1 MISAFLNSVKIP
13 ELRRRILFTLA
24 VIVIVRLGAA
34 ITTPGVNQGVL
45 QEWFR
50 TSLSQRTGGGLAALF
65 NLFSGGALEN
75 CAVFSLGIMPY
86 ISASIMMQ
94 LLTAV
99 IPQLGRLAREDGG
112 RQKIMQLT
120 RYTTLVLCIFQ
131 GYLLAL
137 SFQHPESYHTMLPG
151 ITDTIRQLGVP
162 LVDDLGWKF
171 RIVTVVSLTTG
182 TLVLM
187 WLGDQI
193 TERGIG
199 NGISLIITIG
209 IVARLP
215 AALVQAWKT
224 FVPSGQGASQVNPMV
239 LVLLVL
245 VLIFVIA
252 AVIAITQG
260 VRKITVQ
267 YAKRVVGR
275 KMYGGQTQYMPLKVN
290 YAGVM
295 PIIFAW
301 ALLLFPATIVSY
313 GFKNSPTANRIAAA
327 LSTGWPHYVALAA
340 MIFFFSYFW
349 VATQFQPTQIADDLK
364 KYGGYIPGVRPG
376 KPTADFLD
384 YTMTRLTFAGAI
396 FLTLIAVFPSLLSQW
411 LNVPVITAQFFG
423 GTSLLI
429 IVGVM
434 LDTMRQVETHLIQR
448 HYDGFLR
455 KGRIRGRSFDR
466 AAYARGEAVEQWHP
480 HLVWCG
486 YCRARDCRGRD
497 LSLWA
502 IGEKAACSSRPARF
516 RQRNS
521 GGNDYAA
528 LRDSRD
534 FTRGDSAA

>member
-1 MISAFLNSVKIP
+1 MVSAFLNTVKIP

-112 RQKIMQLT
+112 RQKIMQYT
-120 RYTTLVLCIFQ
+120 RYATVVLCIFQ
-131 GYLLAL
+131 GYLLAV

-151 ITDTIRQLGVP
+151 ITETVAKLGIP
-162 LVDDLGWKF
+162 LVENTGLSF
-171 RIVTVVSLTTG
+171 RLITVLSLTTG
-182 TLVLM
+182 TLFLM

-199 NGISLIITIG
+199 NGISLIITVG

-215 AALVQAWKT
+215 AALAQAWKT
-224 FVPSGQGASQVNPMV
+224 FVPSTETGTSQVNPAI
-239 LVLLVL
+239 LVLMVAFLFL
-245 VLIFVIA
+245 VIA
-252 AVIAITQG
+252 AVIAVTQG

-301 ALLLFPATIVSY
+301 ALLLFPNQIVSWA
-313 GFKNSPTANRIAAA
+313 FPNSPTARHFSEL
-327 LSTGWPHYVALAA
+327 LSTGWLHYVVLAA

-349 VATQFQPTQIADDLK
+349 VATQFQPAQIADDLK
-364 KYGGYIPGVRPG
+364 KYGGYIPRVRPG
-376 KPTADFLD
+376 ETTAGFLAFS
-384 YTMTRLTFAGAI
+384 MMRLNFAGAA
-396 FLTLIAVFPSLLSQW
+396 FLTLIAVLPSLLSQG
-411 LNVPVITAQFFG
+411 LHVPQITAQFFCWP
-423 GTSLLI
+423 
-429 IVGVM
+429 
-434 LDTMRQVETHLIQR
+434 
-448 HYDGFLR
+448 
-455 KGRIRGRSFDR
+455 K
-466 AAYARGEAVEQWHP
+466 
-480 HLVWCG
+480 
-486 YCRARDCRGRD
+486 
-497 LSLWA
+497 
-502 IGEKAACSSRPARF
+502 
-516 RQRNS
+516 
-521 GGNDYAA
+521 
-528 LRDSRD
+528 
-534 FTRGDSAA
+534 

>member
-1 MISAFLNSVKIP
+1 MVSAFLNTVKIP

-34 ITTPGVNQGVL
+34 ITTPGANQGVL
-45 QEWFR
+45 QEGFR
-50 TSLSQRTGGGLAALF
+50 TSLEQRSGGQLAALL

-75 CAVFSLGIMPY
+75 CAIFSLGIMPY

-171 RIVTVVSLTTG
+171 RIITVVSLTTG
-182 TLVLM
+182 TLLLM

-199 NGISLIITIG
+199 NGISLIITVG

-215 AALVQAWKT
+215 AALAQAWKT
-224 FVPSGQGASQVNPMV
+224 FVPSSQTGTSQVNPAI
-239 LVLLVL
+239 LVLMVAFLF
-245 VLIFVIA
+245 IVIA
-252 AVIAITQG
+252 AMIAITQ
-260 VRKITVQ
+260 VQRKVTVQ

-301 ALLLFPATIVSY
+301 ALLLFPTTIV
-313 GFKNSPTANRIAAA
+313 GLAFKNSRTAKIIADS
-327 LSTGWPHYVALAA
+327 LSNGWLHYVFLAG

-349 VATQFQPTQIADDLK
+349 VATQFQPAQIADDLK

-376 KPTADFLD
+376 EPTSKFLD
-384 YTMTRLTFAGAI
+384 YTMTRLTFAGAV
-396 FLTLIAVFPSLLSQW
+396 FLTLIAVLPSLLSQG
-411 LNVPVITAQFFG
+411 LNVPTITAQFFG

-429 IVGVM
+429 VVGVM

-455 KGRIRGRSFDR
+455 KGRIRGRAFDR
-466 AAYARGEAVEQWHP
+466 ATYARGEAA
-480 HLVWCG
+480 G
-486 YCRARDCRGRD
+486 RGV
-497 LSLWA
+497 LMWLYVGIA
-502 IGEKAACSSRPARF
+502 VVIIGGVAAFLANKRK
-516 RQRNS
+516 
-521 GGNDYAA
+521 
-528 LRDSRD
+528 
-534 FTRGDSAA
+534 GDWSC

>member
-1 MISAFLNSVKIP
+1 MVSAFLNSVKIP

-24 VIVIVRLGAA
+24 IVVIVRLGAA
-34 ITTPGVNQGVL
+34 LTTPGVNQAVI
-45 QEWFR
+45 QEWFH
-50 TSLSQRTGGGLAALF
+50 TSLTEKQGGNIAALF

-75 CAVFSLGIMPY
+75 CAIFSLGIMPY

-99 IPQLGRLAREDGG
+99 IPQLGRLAKEDGG
-112 RQKIMQLT
+112 RQKIMQYT
-120 RYTTLVLCIFQ
+120 RYATVVLCMVQ
-131 GYLLAL
+131 AYLLSV
-137 SFQHPESYHTMLPG
+137 SFQHPESYQTMLPG
-151 ITDTIRQLGVP
+151 ITDVTHRLGIE
-162 LVDDLGWKF
+162 LVDNLGMSF
-171 RIVTVVSLTTG
+171 RIITVISLTTG
-182 TLVLM
+182 TLFLM

-215 AALVQAWKT
+215 AALAQAWKT
-224 FVPSGQGASQVNPMV
+224 FVPSAGSGTAPSNPFI
-239 LVLLVL
+239 LVLMIAFLFL
-245 VLIFVIA
+245 VIA
-252 AVIAITQG
+252 AVIAVTQG

-295 PIIFAW
+295 PIIFAF
-301 ALLLFPATIVSY
+301 ALLIFPATIVGY
-313 GFKNSPTANRIAAA
+313 VGKNSPIAARIVGA
-327 LSTGWPHYVALAA
+327 LNNGWPHYLVLAA

-349 VATQFQPTQIADDLK
+349 VATQFQPSQIADDLK

-376 KPTADFLD
+376 KPTAEFLD

-396 FLTLIAVFPSLLSQW
+396 FLTMIAVLPSLLSQGM
-411 LNVPVITAQFFG
+411 NVPQITAQFFG

-429 IVGVM
+429 IVGVI

-455 KGRIRGRSFDR
+455 KGRIRGGRFDR
-466 AAYARGEAVEQWHP
+466 ASYARGDAARSTTLMWLYVGIAIIVIGGVAVF
-480 HLVWCG
+480 L
-486 YCRARDCRGRD
+486 YGR
-497 LSLWA
+497 
-502 IGEKAACSSRPARF
+502 
-516 RQRNS
+516 
-521 GGNDYAA
+521 
-528 LRDSRD
+528 
-534 FTRGDSAA
+534 

>member
-1 MISAFLNSVKIP
+1 MVSAFLNSVKIP

-24 VIVIVRLGAA
+24 IVVIVRLGAA
-34 ITTPGVNQGVL
+34 LTTPGVNQAVI

-50 TSLSQRTGGGLAALF
+50 TSLTEKQGGNIAALF

-75 CAVFSLGIMPY
+75 CAIFSLGIMPY

-99 IPQLGRLAREDGG
+99 IPQLGRLAKEDGG
-112 RQKIMQLT
+112 RQKIMQYT
-120 RYTTLVLCIFQ
+120 RYATVVLCMVQ
-131 GYLLAL
+131 AYLLSV
-137 SFQHPESYHTMLPG
+137 SFQHPESYQTMLPG
-151 ITDTIRQLGVP
+151 ITDVTHRLGID
-162 LVDDLGWKF
+162 LVDNLGMSF
-171 RIVTVVSLTTG
+171 RIITVISLTTG
-182 TLVLM
+182 TLFLM

-215 AALVQAWKT
+215 AALAQAWKT
-224 FVPSGQGASQVNPMV
+224 FVPSAGSGTTPSNPFV
-239 LVLLVL
+239 LVLMIAFLFL
-245 VLIFVIA
+245 VIA
-252 AVIAITQG
+252 AVIAVTQG

-295 PIIFAW
+295 PIIFAF
-301 ALLLFPATIVSY
+301 ALLIFPATIVGY
-313 GFKNSPTANRIAAA
+313 VGKNSPIAARIVGA
-327 LSTGWPHYVALAA
+327 LNNGWPHYVVLAA

-349 VATQFQPTQIADDLK
+349 VATQFQPSQIADDLK

-376 KPTADFLD
+376 KPTAEFLD

-396 FLTLIAVFPSLLSQW
+396 FLTMIAVLPSLLSQG
-411 LNVPVITAQFFG
+411 LNVPQITAQFFG

-429 IVGVM
+429 IVGVI

-455 KGRIRGRSFDR
+455 KGRIRGGRFDR
-466 AAYARGEAVEQWHP
+466 ASYARGDAARSTTLMWLYVGIAIIVIGGVAVF
-480 HLVWCG
+480 L
-486 YCRARDCRGRD
+486 YGR
-497 LSLWA
+497 
-502 IGEKAACSSRPARF
+502 
-516 RQRNS
+516 
-521 GGNDYAA
+521 
-528 LRDSRD
+528 
-534 FTRGDSAA
+534 

>member
-86 ISASIMMQ
+86 ISASIM
-94 LLTAV
+94 
-99 IPQLGRLAREDGG
+99 
-112 RQKIMQLT
+112 MQLT

-245 VLIFVIA
+245 VLVFVIA

-364 KYGGYIPGVRPG
+364 KYGGYISGVRPG

-384 YTMTRLTFAGAI
+384 FTMTRLTFAGAI
-396 FLTLIAVFPSLLSQW
+396 FLTLIAVFPSLLSQS

-455 KGRIRGRSFDR
+455 KGKIRGRSFDR
-466 AAYARGEAVEQWHP
+466 AAYARGDAAASGTLMWLYVGIAV
-480 HLVWCG
+480 LVIAG
-486 YCRARDCRGRD
+486 VAIFLYGR
-497 LSLWA
+497 
-502 IGEKAACSSRPARF
+502 
-516 RQRNS
+516 
-521 GGNDYAA
+521 
-528 LRDSRD
+528 
-534 FTRGDSAA
+534 

>member
-1 MISAFLNSVKIP
+1 MLSAFVNTIKIP

-34 ITTPGVNQGVL
+34 ITTPGVNQAVI

-50 TSLSQRTGGGLAALF
+50 TALTEKTGGQIAALF

-99 IPQLGRLAREDGG
+99 IPQLGRLAREEGG

-120 RYTTLVLCIFQ
+120 RYATVGLCIFQ
-131 GYLLAL
+131 GYMLAV
-137 SFQHPESYHTMLPG
+137 SFQHPESYHIVLGG
-151 ITDTIRQLGVP
+151 ISDTIARLGIP
-162 LVDDLGWKF
+162 LVEDPGWKF
-171 RIVTVVSLTTG
+171 RIVTVISLTTG
-182 TLVLM
+182 TLFLM

-199 NGISLIITIG
+199 NGISLIITVG

-215 AALVQAWKT
+215 AALAQAWKT
-224 FVPSGQGASQVNPMV
+224 FVPSSQTGSSQVNPMV

-245 VLIFVIA
+245 FLVIVIA
-252 AVIAITQG
+252 AVITITQG

-364 KYGGYIPGVRPG
+364 KYGGFISCGGVG
-376 KPTADFLD
+376 
-384 YTMTRLTFAGAI
+384 
-396 FLTLIAVFPSLLSQW
+396 
-411 LNVPVITAQFFG
+411 
-423 GTSLLI
+423 
-429 IVGVM
+429 
-434 LDTMRQVETHLIQR
+434 ET
-448 HYDGFLR
+448 
-455 KGRIRGRSFDR
+455 
-466 AAYARGEAVEQWHP
+466 
-480 HLVWCG
+480 
-486 YCRARDCRGRD
+486 
-497 LSLWA
+497 
-502 IGEKAACSSRPARF
+502 KAAF
-516 RQRNS
+516 
-521 GGNDYAA
+521 
-528 LRDSRD
+528 
-534 FTRGDSAA
+534 FFFFM